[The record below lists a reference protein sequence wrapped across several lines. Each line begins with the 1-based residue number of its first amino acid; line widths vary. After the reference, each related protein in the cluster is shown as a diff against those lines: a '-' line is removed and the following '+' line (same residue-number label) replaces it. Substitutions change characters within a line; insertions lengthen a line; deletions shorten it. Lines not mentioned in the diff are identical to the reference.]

1 MEESRKKPIMIAVI
15 VVCLGAAAFITF
27 RGGSGGGGG
36 FEDIPNDATV
46 WVKCN
51 NPSCNAEYE
60 MNEKEYYKQM
70 REQPFDPDAPSAPP
84 LTCEKCGKPSLY
96 LAIKCA
102 NPACGIVFFKGAAG
116 PNDFPDRCP
125 KCRISKM
132 EEDRKQR
139 LQGGGG

>member
-15 VVCLGAAAFITF
+15 VVCLGVAAFITF
-27 RGGSGGGGG
+27 RGRGGGDALDG
-36 FEDIPNDATV
+36 IPDDAMV

-60 MNEKEYYKQM
+60 MNEKEYIKQM
-70 REQPFDPDAPSAPP
+70 REQLIDPDAPSPP

-96 LAIKCA
+96 GAMKCG
-102 NPACGIVFFKGAAG
+102 NPACGIVFFKGAV
-116 PNDFPDRCP
+116 PNDFEDRCP

-132 EEDRKQR
+132 EEERKQR
-139 LQGGGG
+139 PQGGGG

>member
-27 RGGSGGGGG
+27 RGSGGGDALD
-36 FEDIPNDATV
+36 DIPDDAMV

-51 NPSCNAEYE
+51 NPSCTAEYE

-70 REQPFDPDAPSAPP
+70 REQPSDPDAPSAPP
-84 LTCEKCGKPSLY
+84 LPCEKCGKPSLY
-96 LAIKCA
+96 LAVKCG
-102 NPACGIVFFKGAAG
+102 NPACGIVFFKGAVS
-116 PNDFPDRCP
+116 NDFADRCP

-132 EEDRKQR
+132 EEERKQR
-139 LQGGGG
+139 PQGGGG

>member
-15 VVCLGAAAFITF
+15 VVCLGAAAFITL
-27 RGGSGGGGG
+27 RGSGGGDALD
-36 FEDIPNDATV
+36 DIPDDAMV

-51 NPSCNAEYE
+51 NPSCTAEYE

-70 REQPFDPDAPSAPP
+70 REQPSDPDAPSAPP

-96 LAIKCA
+96 AAIKCA

-116 PNDFPDRCP
+116 SNDFEDRCP

>member
-27 RGGSGGGGG
+27 RGGSGEGG
-36 FEDIPNDATV
+36 FEDIPDDATV

>member
-27 RGGSGGGGG
+27 RGRGGGGG
-36 FEDIPNDATV
+36 LEGIPDDAMV

-60 MNEKEYYKQM
+60 MNERKYHKQM
-70 REQPFDPDAPSAPP
+70 REQLLDPDAPSPP

-96 LAIKCA
+96 AAVKCG
-102 NPACGIVFFKGAAG
+102 NPACGIVFFKGAV
-116 PNDFPDRCP
+116 PNDIEDRCP

-132 EEDRKQR
+132 EEERKQR

>member
-15 VVCLGAAAFITF
+15 VVCLGVAAFITF
-27 RGGSGGGGG
+27 RGRGGGDGLD
-36 FEDIPNDATV
+36 DIPDDAMV

-60 MNEKEYYKQM
+60 MNEKEYYRQM
-70 REQPFDPDAPSAPP
+70 KEQPFDPDAPSAPP

-96 LAIKCA
+96 LAMKCG

-116 PNDFPDRCP
+116 SNDFPDRCP

-132 EEDRKQR
+132 EEERKRR
-139 LQGGGG
+139 LQEGGG

>member
-15 VVCLGAAAFITF
+15 VVCLVAAAFITF
-27 RGGSGGGGG
+27 RGGSGGGDALD
-36 FEDIPNDATV
+36 DIPDDAMV

-60 MNEKEYYKQM
+60 MNEKKYYKLM
-70 REQPFDPDAPSAPP
+70 REQPVDPDAPSAPP

-96 LAIKCA
+96 LAVKCG
-102 NPACGIVFFKGAAG
+102 NPACGIVFFKGAVS
-116 PNDFPDRCP
+116 NDFADRCP

-132 EEDRKQR
+132 EEERKQR